1 MNKNLYKKLRKVL
14 AIISLVCGG
23 LSIPV
28 VILAGL
34 PDFFRFSFLRTL
46 TQSGEM
52 AIQLETS
59 LMLLPIPLALI
70 AIICGYLSYRGM
82 RVEKSDKSKTL
93 VFGGI
98 VLGCIS
104 MFLAF
109 TTVVDKVA
117 CSFWRSLN
125 PANYE
130 ITLKLEDASGKKVTS
145 ADLTDAVLVLSK
157 RLPRFGQFYQPE
169 SVSPE
174 RIIIK
179 LSTKSKKST
188 DALRQVV
195 STGYLTFNLVHE
207 ENESLVKQ
215 MDAPDFQS
223 PIGYERMFW
232 DNERGGRLVRE
243 WYFVRTIPELTGE
256 SITKA
261 EVEINQWGQPCVDL
275 TLDKEGA
282 KKFAEITGQHV
293 EERLAIVLDGE
304 LISAPV
310 IKSRIPGGRAIIE
323 GNFTMQEAH
332 DIASALR
339 VGGLPCP
346 IHILQ
351 EESLK

>member
-23 LSIPV
+23 LSIPI

-52 AIQLETS
+52 AIQLETP

-70 AIICGYLSYRGM
+70 AIICGYLSYRGI

-93 VFGGI
+93 VFGGT

-130 ITLKLEDASGKKVTS
+130 ITLKLEDVSGKKVTS
-145 ADLTDAVLVLSK
+145 ADLTDAVSVLSK
-157 RLPRFGQFYQPE
+157 RLPGFGQFYQPE

-188 DALRQVV
+188 DALR
-195 STGYLTFNLVHE
+195 
-207 ENESLVKQ
+207 
-215 MDAPDFQS
+215 
-223 PIGYERMFW
+223 
-232 DNERGGRLVRE
+232 
-243 WYFVRTIPELTGE
+243 
-256 SITKA
+256 
-261 EVEINQWGQPCVDL
+261 
-275 TLDKEGA
+275 
-282 KKFAEITGQHV
+282 
-293 EERLAIVLDGE
+293 
-304 LISAPV
+304 
-310 IKSRIPGGRAIIE
+310 
-323 GNFTMQEAH
+323 
-332 DIASALR
+332 
-339 VGGLPCP
+339 
-346 IHILQ
+346 
-351 EESLK
+351 

>member
-1 MNKNLYKKLRKVL
+1 MNKKPYKKLHKVL
-14 AIISLVCGG
+14 AIVSLVCGG

-52 AIQLETS
+52 AIRLETP

-82 RVEKSDKSKTL
+82 RAGKLDRSKIL
-93 VFGGI
+93 VLGGI

-109 TTVVDKVA
+109 TPVVDKVA

-130 ITLKLEDASGKKVTS
+130 IVLKLEGVSGKKITS
-145 ADLTDAVLVLSK
+145 ADLTKAVSVLLK
-157 RLPRFGQFYQPE
+157 RLRGWGQFYQPE
-169 SVSPE
+169 SVSPD

-179 LSTKSKKST
+179 LSTKSKKGI
-188 DALRQVV
+188 DGLRQVG
-195 STGYLTFNLVHE
+195 GYLTFRLVHQ

-215 MDAPDFQS
+215 MHPPDFQP
-223 PIGYERMFW
+223 PIGYEKMVL
-232 DNERGGRLVRE
+232 DNE
-243 WYFVRTIPELTGE
+243 WYFVRTIPELTGAR
-256 SITKA
+256 ITKA
-261 EVEINQWGQPCVDL
+261 EVKF
-275 TLDKEGA
+275 DKVLNHYFVALNFDQEGSKILSRVTA
-282 KKFAEITGQHV
+282 DNV
-293 EERLAIVLDGE
+293 NRRLAIVLDGK

-310 IKSRIPGGRAIIE
+310 IRGRLYGGRVQIE
-323 GNFTMQEAH
+323 GDFTPIEAH
-332 DIASALR
+332 ELASALR
-339 VGGLPCP
+339 HGGLPCQ
-346 IHILQ
+346 IRIVREKFL
-351 EESLK
+351 E